1 MLTTEEQVIVA
12 LRGIIRAADIH
23 SHRLQRE
30 FGLTGPQLSILRV
43 ISRLTPVTTGSLADA
58 AGFSRATLTG
68 ILDRLERQ
76 KLIDRTRDPADRRSV
91 IVSITAAGQKIL
103 AKAPS
108 LLQKQFYNELA
119 QMPQAERTNLLKT
132 LQRVARLMQ
141 ADCREENDEP
151 KASRRKPAAS

>member
-43 ISRLTPVTTGSLADA
+43 ISRLSPVTTGSLADA

-76 KLIDRTRDPADRRSV
+76 KLINRTRDPGDRRSV

-103 AKAPS
+103 ARAPS
-108 LLQKQFYNELA
+108 LLQKHFSSELA
-119 QMPQAERTNLLKT
+119 QMPPPERAQLLKT
-132 LQRVARLMQ
+132 LQCVARLMQ
-141 ADCREENDEP
+141 ADSLEE
-151 KASRRKPAAS
+151 AGRPAGR